1 MKTFNDPAKLQRW
14 ARAVRLA
21 GRKIALVP
29 TMGALH
35 EGHLS
40 LIAEA
45 KRRGA
50 EEIVVSVFVNPV
62 QFGPNEDF
70 DKYPRDEKADLAKCR
85 AEGVCGVRGLVQRAE
100 IG

>member
-1 MKTFNDPAKLQRW
+1 MKIFREPKKLQKW
-14 ARAVRLA
+14 CAARRME
-21 GRKIALVP
+21 GRKVALVP
-29 TMGALH
+29 TMGYLH

-50 EEIVVSVFVNPV
+50 QEIVVSVFVNPV

-70 DKYPRDEKADLAKCR
+70 DKYPRDEKADLALRRKT
-85 AEGVCGVRGLVQRAE
+85 Q
-100 IG
+100 